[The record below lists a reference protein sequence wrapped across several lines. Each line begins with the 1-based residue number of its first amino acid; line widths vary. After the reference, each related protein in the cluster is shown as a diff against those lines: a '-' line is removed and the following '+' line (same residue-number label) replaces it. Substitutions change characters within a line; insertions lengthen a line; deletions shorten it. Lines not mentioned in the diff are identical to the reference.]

1 VNRDSFFDHDQE
13 QVDRI
18 EREEEEWTARA
29 FFPNLSKSVRP
40 RESDEAHPS
49 FRGGSTDAALPAARV
64 AKRSSLAPP
73 AALRVVSGGDPTAP
87 ESKDDERQ
95 GTLPGMATE

>member
-1 VNRDSFFDHDQE
+1 MNRDSFFDHDQE

-64 AKRSSLAPP
+64 VSRSSSP

-87 ESKDDERQ
+87 ESKDDRQ